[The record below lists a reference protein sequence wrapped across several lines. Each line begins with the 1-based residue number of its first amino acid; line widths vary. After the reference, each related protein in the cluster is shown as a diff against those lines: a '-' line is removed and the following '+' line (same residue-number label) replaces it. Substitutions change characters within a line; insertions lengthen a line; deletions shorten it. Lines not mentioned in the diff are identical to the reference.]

1 MVGQPGPPF
10 RYRSADPVADIAKWR
25 PSIFMPRWASRITLE
40 ITEIRVER
48 LQEMSEADAQ
58 AEGFMPWTH
67 RTEGKIS
74 ARQQFVELWN
84 KINGKT
90 HPWESNPW
98 VWVMSFAKV

>member
-1 MVGQPGPPF
+1 ML
-10 RYRSADPVADIAKWR
+10 
-25 PSIFMPRWASRITLE
+25 MPRWPVASTLE

-74 ARQQFVELWN
+74 ARQQFVELWEQDQRKN
-84 KINGKT
+84 PSMGSEPLGLGHVLREGLKT
-90 HPWESNPW
+90 KKARTGLF
-98 VWVMSFAKV
+98 VFVIAFR

>member
-1 MVGQPGPPF
+1 
-10 RYRSADPVADIAKWR
+10 
-25 PSIFMPRWASRITLE
+25 MPRWASRITLE